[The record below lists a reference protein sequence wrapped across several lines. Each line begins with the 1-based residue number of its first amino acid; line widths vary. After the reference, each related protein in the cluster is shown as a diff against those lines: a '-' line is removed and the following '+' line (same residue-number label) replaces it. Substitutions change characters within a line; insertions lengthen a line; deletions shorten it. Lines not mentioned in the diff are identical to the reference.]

1 MFMATLR
8 LRQRLF
14 LLAGLLPIFVAL
26 IVYAVT
32 WSFVWDEGFH
42 MVAAQLIAEGKT
54 PYIDFCFPQTPLN
67 AYANAA
73 ILLAFGD
80 HWRPVHVFAA
90 IYIGIAV
97 WLAADFV
104 LSRMPVWRLPCALTT
119 GTLFGLNI
127 VVMQFGP
134 AGQAYALCLLAI
146 VAAFRAA
153 VRAIQPA
160 AAWFAMLTGL
170 LAGVANGSSLL
181 TAPVTPVL
189 LLWLWFCNKS
199 GSRIAKA
206 AAFAAGFVVP
216 FIPVIRLYLRAP
228 AQTLFNVVRYQAL
241 FRRVNWGDANLRDFD
256 ALTSWLTSPDAL
268 LLAALS
274 AGAVIFLFRQAKQEA
289 PLLEKTVRA
298 EFWLAGALSLALSL
312 FLATAHPTFE
322 RYFILV
328 VPFLSMLSAVG
339 LWAIGTRLATPQHS
353 ILPAALVITL
363 TALLWGR
370 ALFDEREDEHWSDYE
385 EVAAKV
391 AEVTPIG
398 ARLYA
403 DELIYFILQR
413 TPPAGMEF
421 SYAEKLDLPDAQEKL
436 FHIIS
441 LTKLKKQVKA
451 GQFATLQT
459 CRDSILDSFEPEKTF
474 KHHEEPVDCDV
485 FWDPAPGGKK

>member
-1 MFMATLR
+1 MPVTF
-8 LRQRLF
+8 RQRLM
-14 LLAGLLPIFVAL
+14 LLLGLLPIFAAL

-42 MVAAQLIAEGKT
+42 LVAAQLIAGGKT

-73 ILLAFGD
+73 ILLVFGD

-90 IYIGIAV
+90 IYIGVAV

-104 LSRMPVWRLPCALTT
+104 LSRMPADMWRVPCALTT

-153 VRAIQPA
+153 VRAIQSA
-160 AAWFAMLTGL
+160 GIWFALLAGL

-189 LLWLWFCNKS
+189 LWWLWFFNRS
-199 GSRIAKA
+199 GSRRAKA
-206 AAFAAGFVVP
+206 AAFAGGFLVP
-216 FIPVIRLYLRAP
+216 LIPVIRLYMLAP

-268 LLAALS
+268 MLAALA
-274 AGAVIFLFRQAKQEA
+274 AGAVIFLLRQAKEEV
-289 PLLEKTVRA
+289 PSLVKTVRTD
-298 EFWLAGALSLALSL
+298 FWLAGALALALGG
-312 FLATAHPTFE
+312 FIATAHPTFE
-322 RYFILV
+322 RYFILT
-328 VPFLSMLSAVG
+328 VPFLSMLAALG
-339 LWAIGTRLATPQHS
+339 LWAMGSRLATPRHS
-353 ILPAALVITL
+353 VAPAAVVIAL

-403 DELIYFILQR
+403 DELVYFLLQR

-421 SYAEKLDLPDAQEKL
+421 SYAEKLELPDEQEKL

-474 KHHEEPVDCDV
+474 RHHEEPVDCDV